1 MSRIFSLD
9 TKGVELICVCYLEIV
24 SAAQVRYAVRRIHR
38 MAPDVLVLVAMV
50 GSGLE
55 GEVVIPSNVVR
66 GSLQATVDRVVAIA
80 NGATVPDKS
89 SEPR

>member
-1 MSRIFSLD
+1 M
-9 TKGVELICVCYLEIV
+9 TGVELICLCYVEIV

-38 MAPDVLVLVAMV
+38 MAPDVLVLVALV
-50 GSGLE
+50 GDGPE
-55 GEVVIPSNVVR
+55 GEDVIPSTDVVR